1 MITKTLKARTCHV
14 SNTHS
19 NSIDMLIKAHTRSLI
34 KAIAFLIIALCSVQG
49 ASTQYE
55 GDLSDVVTIDELD
68 PSGPFNKI

>member
-1 MITKTLKARTCHV
+1 MFLK
-14 SNTHS
+14 SNIRY
-19 NSIDMLIKAHTRSLI
+19 SIKIIASLS
-34 KAIAFLIIALCSVQG
+34 IALCSVQG